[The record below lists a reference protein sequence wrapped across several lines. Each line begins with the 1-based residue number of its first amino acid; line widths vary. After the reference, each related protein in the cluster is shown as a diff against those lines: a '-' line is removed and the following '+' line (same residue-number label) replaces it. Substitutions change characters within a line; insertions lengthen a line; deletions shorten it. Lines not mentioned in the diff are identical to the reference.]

1 MKVTQSCQTLCNLM
15 DYTVHGIFQARILEW
30 AAFPFSRGSS
40 QTRNWTQVSR
50 TAGGFFINWGTREAK
65 QNKLVKG
72 KTRQI
77 ISFKLKA
84 KNVQCNQRLKRKK
97 KKRKVYDSLRPYW
110 LQTTK
115 CLCPWNFQARM
126 LEWAAISFSRGS
138 SWPRDWTWVFYLAE
152 ALLKH
157 WATRLFKC

>member
-30 AAFPFSRGSS
+30 AAFPFSRASS

-50 TAGGFFINWGTREAK
+50 TAGGFFISWGTREAK

-97 KKRKVYDSLRPYW
+97 KKEILW
-110 LQTTK
+110 LFETILVTDHQVPLSMEFPSK
-115 CLCPWNFQARM
+115 NAGVGCHFLLQGIF
-126 LEWAAISFSRGS
+126 
-138 SWPRDWTWVFYLAE
+138 LAHGLNLG
-152 ALLKH
+152 LLLGRST
-157 WATRLFKC
+157 A